1 MIQGR
6 ADVFNTLCPMSIQD
20 QAYQNLLV
28 RYVIGVCPE
37 DLYAVKESILDKDIK
52 ILIVDDFSTM
62 RRIIKNLLRDLGY
75 NNTFEADDGATAL
88 PMLETGDFQF
98 VITDWNMPIMQGIEL
113 LRKIRENPKLK
124 SLPVLMVTAE
134 AKREQIV
141 TAAQAGVNGYIVK
154 PFTAD
159 ILKDKLDKIF
169 ERIANGEA

>member
-1 MIQGR
+1 
-6 ADVFNTLCPMSIQD
+6 MSIQD
-20 QAYQNLLV
+20 QTYQNLLV
-28 RYVIGVCPE
+28 RYVMGICPE
-37 DLYAVKESILDKDIK
+37 DLYAVKESILDKDIM